1 MKQKIAATGRNAV
14 LGRAFD
20 RIAKKLAIGAALAA
34 PLVMGSPARA
44 ANEQTSIAIPAYV
57 VLFLSEYV
65 AEDQHLWEQEGLD
78 VKVQFIAG
86 VGAMNAVIAGSTDFS
101 MSSGGSL
108 TRAASHGQNLLA
120 IANMGNQNGQYI
132 VLRKDIADAAHF
144 NPTAPL
150 AERAKL
156 LKGRIIGID
165 AVSSVVHAVVKVVA
179 KAGGVDPDSIT
190 VAPMQ
195 PADTL
200 SAFTRHAI
208 DGFAG
213 GPPWTQQV
221 VTDGTAVVISDGGI
235 GEPKEFSPIGS
246 VMVITRPQFCA
257 EHRSIC
263 VKMGHVMK
271 LAADF
276 IHEHPQESIAI
287 LKKRYQNVDD
297 AVLKASYD
305 AVVEMTPQP
314 PVPDATQLAN
324 AENMNVAARFM
335 KPEEKLKSY
344 DALFSA
350 DFAR

>member
-1 MKQKIAATGRNAV
+1 MSKTLWKALRGK
-14 LGRAFD
+14 FP
-20 RIAKKLAIGAALAA
+20 LALAALAA
-34 PLVMGSPARA
+34 ATAAASPARA
-44 ANEQTSIAIPAYV
+44 ASEKTSLAIPAYV
-57 VLFLSEYV
+57 VLFLAEYV
-65 AEDQHLWEQEGLD
+65 AEDQHLWEQQELE

-144 NPTAPL
+144 DPKAPL
-150 AERAKL
+150 AERAKI
-156 LKGRIIGID
+156 LKGRTIGID
-165 AVSSVVHAVVKVVA
+165 AVQSVVHSIVRVVA
-179 KAGGVDPDSIT
+179 KAGGIDPESVI

-200 SAFTRHAI
+200 SAFARHAI
-208 DGFAG
+208 DGFSA
-213 GPPWTQQV
+213 GPPWPQQV
-221 VTDGTAVVISDGGI
+221 VTDGSAVIVSDGAK

-246 VMVITRPQFCA
+246 VMVVTRPQFCV

-263 VKMGHVMK
+263 VKMGHAMK

-276 IHEHPQESIAI
+276 IHDHPQESLAI
-287 LKKRYQNVDD
+287 LQKRYDKVDP
-297 AVLKASYD
+297 AVLKASCE
-305 AVVEMTPQP
+305 AVREMTPQP
-314 PVPDATQLAN
+314 PVPEAAQMAN
-324 AENMNVAARFM
+324 AEGMNIAAGFM
-335 KPEEKLKSY
+335 KPEDKLKSY

-350 DFAR
+350 EFAR

>member
-1 MKQKIAATGRNAV
+1 MSKRLWEMLKDKSLIA
-14 LGRAFD
+14 
-20 RIAKKLAIGAALAA
+20 IAALAA
-34 PLVMGSPARA
+34 ATAAASPARA
-44 ANEQTSIAIPAYV
+44 ASEQTSLAIPAYV
-57 VLFLSEYV
+57 VLFLAEYI
-65 AEDQHLWEQEGLD
+65 AEDQHLWEQQELD

-132 VLRKDIADAAHF
+132 VLRKDIADTVHF
-144 NPTAPL
+144 DPKAPL

-156 LKGRIIGID
+156 LKGRTIGID
-165 AVSSVVHAVVKVVA
+165 AVQSVVHSIVRVVA
-179 KAGGVDPDSIT
+179 KAGGIDPESVI

-200 SAFTRHAI
+200 SAFSRHAI
-208 DGFAG
+208 DGFSA
-213 GPPWTQQV
+213 GPPWPQQV
-221 VTDGTAVVISDGGI
+221 VTDGSAVIISDGAK

-246 VMVITRPQFCA
+246 VMVVTRPQFCV

-263 VKMGHVMK
+263 VKMGHAMK

-276 IHEHPQESIAI
+276 IHDHPQESLAI
-287 LKKRYQNVDD
+287 LQKRYDKVDS
-297 AVLKASYD
+297 AVLKASYE
-305 AVVEMTPQP
+305 AVREMTPQP
-314 PVPDATQLAN
+314 PVPEAAQMAN
-324 AENMNVAARFM
+324 AEGMNIAAGFM
-335 KPEEKLKSY
+335 KPEDKLKSY

-350 DFAR
+350 EFAR

>member
-1 MKQKIAATGRNAV
+1 VSKRLWEMLKDKSLIA
-14 LGRAFD
+14 
-20 RIAKKLAIGAALAA
+20 IAALAA
-34 PLVMGSPARA
+34 ATAAASPARA
-44 ANEQTSIAIPAYV
+44 ASEQTSLAIPAYV
-57 VLFLSEYV
+57 VLFLAEYI
-65 AEDQHLWEQEGLD
+65 AEDQHLWEQQELD

-132 VLRKDIADAAHF
+132 VLRKDIADTVHF
-144 NPTAPL
+144 DPKAPL

-156 LKGRIIGID
+156 LKGRTIGID
-165 AVSSVVHAVVKVVA
+165 AVQSVVHSIVRVVA
-179 KAGGVDPDSIT
+179 KAGGIDPESVI

-200 SAFTRHAI
+200 SAFSRHAI
-208 DGFAG
+208 DGFSA
-213 GPPWTQQV
+213 GPPWPQQV
-221 VTDGTAVVISDGGI
+221 VTDGSAVIISDGAK

-246 VMVITRPQFCA
+246 VMVVTRPQFCV

-263 VKMGHVMK
+263 VKMGHAMK

-276 IHEHPQESIAI
+276 IHDHPQESLAI
-287 LKKRYQNVDD
+287 LQKRYDKVDS
-297 AVLKASYD
+297 AVLKASYE
-305 AVVEMTPQP
+305 AVREMTPQP
-314 PVPDATQLAN
+314 PVPEAAQMAN
-324 AENMNVAARFM
+324 AEGMNIAAGFM
-335 KPEEKLKSY
+335 KPEDKLKSY

-350 DFAR
+350 EFAR

>member
-1 MKQKIAATGRNAV
+1 LSRRPRGSLPSRILIAS
-14 LGRAFD
+14 
-20 RIAKKLAIGAALAA
+20 AALAA
-34 PLVMGSPARA
+34 VTAASSPARA
-44 ANEQTSIAIPAYV
+44 ASEQTSLAIPAYV
-57 VLFLSEYV
+57 VLFLAEYI
-65 AEDQHLWEQEGLD
+65 AEDQHLWEQQDLE

-132 VLRKDIADAAHF
+132 VLRKDLADAAHF
-144 NPTAPL
+144 DPAAPL

-156 LKGRIIGID
+156 LKDRIIGID
-165 AVSSVVHAVVKVVA
+165 AVQSVVHSIVRVVA
-179 KAGGVDPDSIT
+179 KAGGIDPESVT

-200 SAFTRHAI
+200 SAFARHAI
-208 DGFAG
+208 DGFSI
-213 GPPWTQQV
+213 GPPWAQQV
-221 VTDGTAVVISDGGI
+221 VNDGTAVIISDGAK

-246 VMVITRPQFCA
+246 VMVVTRPQFCA

-263 VKMGHVMK
+263 VKMGHAMK

-276 IHEHPQESIAI
+276 IHDHPQESLAI
-287 LKKRYQNVDD
+287 LKKRYDKVDD
-297 AVLKASYD
+297 VVLKASYE
-305 AVVEMTPQP
+305 AVLEMTPQP
-314 PVPDATQLAN
+314 PVPEAAQLAN
-324 AENMNVAARFM
+324 AESMNIAAGFM
-335 KPEEKLKSY
+335 KAEDRLKSY

-350 DFAR
+350 EFAR

>member
-1 MKQKIAATGRNAV
+1 LSRRLPRAV
-14 LGRAFD
+14 MG
-20 RIAKKLAIGAALAA
+20 KLLFAIAALAA
-34 PLVMGSPARA
+34 VTAASSPVRA
-44 ANEQTSIAIPAYV
+44 AREQTSLAIPAYV
-57 VLFLSEYV
+57 VLFLAEYV
-65 AEDQHLWEQEGLD
+65 AEDQHLWEQQELE

-108 TRAASHGQNLLA
+108 TRAAAHGQTLLA

-144 NPTAPL
+144 DPKAPL

-156 LKGRIIGID
+156 LKGRTIGID
-165 AVSSVVHAVVKVVA
+165 AVQSVVHSIVRVVA
-179 KAGGVDPDSIT
+179 KAGGIDPESVI

-200 SAFTRHAI
+200 SAFARHAI
-208 DGFAG
+208 DGFSA
-213 GPPWTQQV
+213 GPPWPQQV
-221 VTDGTAVVISDGGI
+221 VTDGSAVIVSDGAK

-246 VMVITRPQFCA
+246 VMVVTRLQFCV

-263 VKMGHVMK
+263 VKMGHAMK

-276 IHEHPQESIAI
+276 IHDHPQESLAI
-287 LKKRYQNVDD
+287 LQKRYDKVDP
-297 AVLKASYD
+297 AVLKASYE
-305 AVVEMTPQP
+305 AVREMTPQP
-314 PVPDATQLAN
+314 PVPEVAQLAN
-324 AENMNVAARFM
+324 AEGMNIAAGFM
-335 KPEEKLKSY
+335 KPEDKLKSY

-350 DFAR
+350 EFAR

>member
-1 MKQKIAATGRNAV
+1 LSRRPRGSLTEKFLTAV
-14 LGRAFD
+14 T
-20 RIAKKLAIGAALAA
+20 ALAA
-34 PLVMGSPARA
+34 VTVAPAPARA
-44 ANEQTSIAIPAYV
+44 ASEQTSLAIPAYV
-57 VLFLSEYV
+57 VLFLAEYI
-65 AEDQHLWEQEGLD
+65 AEDQHLWEQQELD

-132 VLRKDIADAAHF
+132 VLRKDIADTVHF
-144 NPTAPL
+144 DPKAPL

-156 LKGRIIGID
+156 LKGRTIGID
-165 AVSSVVHAVVKVVA
+165 AVQSVVHSIVRVVA
-179 KAGGVDPDSIT
+179 KAGGIDPESVI

-200 SAFTRHAI
+200 SAFSRHAI
-208 DGFAG
+208 DGFSA
-213 GPPWTQQV
+213 GPPWPQQV
-221 VTDGTAVVISDGGI
+221 VTDGSAVIISDGAK

-246 VMVITRPQFCA
+246 VMVVTRPQFCV

-263 VKMGHVMK
+263 VKMGHAMK

-276 IHEHPQESIAI
+276 IHDHPQESLAI
-287 LKKRYQNVDD
+287 LQKRYDKVDS
-297 AVLKASYD
+297 AVLKASYE
-305 AVVEMTPQP
+305 AVREMTPQP
-314 PVPDATQLAN
+314 PVPEAAQMAN
-324 AENMNVAARFM
+324 AEGMNIAAGFM
-335 KPEEKLKSY
+335 KPEDKLKSY

-350 DFAR
+350 EFAR

>member
-1 MKQKIAATGRNAV
+1 MRRRFFDGLAKRAA
-14 LGRAFD
+14 LGAM
-20 RIAKKLAIGAALAA
+20 ALAA
-34 PLVMGSPARA
+34 LGLNGAPARA
-44 ANEQTSIAIPAYV
+44 ANEQTSLAIPAYV
-57 VLFLSEYV
+57 VLFLAEYV
-65 AEDQHLWEQEGLD
+65 AEDQHLFEQQGLD

-86 VGAMNAVIAGSTDFS
+86 VGAMNAVIAGASDFS

-108 TRAASHGQNLLA
+108 TRAASHGQRLLA

-132 VLRKDIADAAHF
+132 VIRKDIADAAHF
-144 NPTAPL
+144 DPNAPL
-150 AERAKL
+150 AERAKI

-165 AVSSVVHAVVKVVA
+165 AVQSVVHSIVRVVA
-179 KAGGVDPDSIT
+179 VDGGIDPESIT

-200 SAFTRHAI
+200 SAFARHAI

-213 GPPWTQQV
+213 GPPWVQQV
-221 VTDGTAVVISDGGI
+221 TTDGTGVIVADGAK

-246 VMVITRPQFCA
+246 VMVITRPQFCKD
-257 EHRSIC
+257 HRSIC
-263 VKMGHVMK
+263 VKMGHAMK

-276 IHEHPQESIAI
+276 IHEHPQESLAI
-287 LKKRYQNVDD
+287 LKKRYPAVHD

-314 PVPDATQLAN
+314 PVPDAKQLAN
-324 AENMNVAARFM
+324 AEGMNVAAGFM

-344 DALFSA
+344 DDLFSTE
-350 DFAR
+350 FAK